1 MGKPQDL
8 GPEVHGRH
16 ADRESMA
23 AGKMAAI
30 VMRRVEEVLN
40 SSSRSRF
47 PRLKKEKLLFAAGLC
62 VEEDEEFRE
71 ILVPRRCWAHFPNL
85 TGRCVGG

>member
-8 GPEVHGRH
+8 GPEVHGHH
-16 ADRESMA
+16 ADRESTV
-23 AGKMAAI
+23 AGKTAAI
-30 VMRRVEEVLN
+30 VVRRVEEVLD

-47 PRLKKEKLLFAAGLC
+47 ARLRKEKLLYAADLC
-62 VEEDEEFRE
+62 VEEDVEFRE

>member
-1 MGKPQDL
+1 MGKPQDS
-8 GPEVHGRH
+8 GPEVHGRRE
-16 ADRESMA
+16 DRESTA
-23 AGKMAAI
+23 AGKTAAI
-30 VMRRVEEVLN
+30 VVRRVEEVLD

-47 PRLKKEKLLFAAGLC
+47 ARLRKEKLLFATDLC